1 MKKNIEIKNCFEFIC
16 PENWNNFEKTDDEN
30 VRFCGSCEKQVFK
43 ATDKETLEELS
54 KGKKCVAYFSGEKD
68 TPFIMGE
75 TVPPMF
81 NSDIQLD

>member
-1 MKKNIEIKNCFEFIC
+1 MSNNIEIKNCFEFVC

-43 ATDKETLEELS
+43 ATDKETLKELS
-54 KGKKCVAYFSGEKD
+54 NGKSVLFSSEKD

-75 TVPPMF
+75 TVPPMY
-81 NSDIQLD
+81 NSDIELD

>member
-1 MKKNIEIKNCFEFIC
+1 MAKNIEIKNCFEFVC

-43 ATDKETLEELS
+43 ATDEETLEELS

-68 TPFIMGE
+68 APLIMGE
-75 TVPPMF
+75 TVTPIY
-81 NSDIQLD
+81 NNDVLLD

>member
-1 MKKNIEIKNCFEFIC
+1 MKKNIEIKNCFEFVC

-68 TPFIMGE
+68 APFLMGE
-75 TVPPMF
+75 TVPPMY
-81 NSDIQLD
+81 NSDIKLD

>member
-1 MKKNIEIKNCFEFIC
+1 MKKHIKIKNCFEFVC

-43 ATDKETLEELS
+43 ATDKEILEELS
-54 KGKKCVAYFSGEKD
+54 KEKKCVAYFSGEKD

-75 TVPPMF
+75 TVTPMY
-81 NSDIQLD
+81 NSDVLLD